1 VVVVVVVVVVV
12 DPLTEHQFL
21 IKIIV
26 INLIRKYAVDRCK
39 HDGPQN
45 AENFLLKKKK
55 ILVFIT

>member
-1 VVVVVVVVVVV
+1 VV